1 MTVSRHPF
9 HPPVARP
16 IEQWPSVRLARLR
29 ARERERVA
37 SIRTLRVASIRTL
50 DLEHLL
56 HGELLAEMASVLS
69 APPATPREPPER

>member
-37 SIRTLRVASIRTL
+37 AIRTL
-50 DLEHLL
+50 DLEPLL
-56 HGELLAEMASVLS
+56 HGELLAEMASVLNGDD
-69 APPATPREPPER
+69 PWRR